1 MPGGGAA
8 LSFQG
13 CVLSRPPAGGGD
25 ASEALLV
32 PEG

>member
-1 MPGGGAA
+1 MPGGGAVF
-8 LSFQG
+8 SFQG
-13 CVLSRPPAGGGD
+13 CVLPRQPDGGGD